1 MTDQQTHSLDD
12 VELFAAL
19 DPAERTRIA
28 QRCHWR
34 RFSAGEQIL
43 DRHDESRDVCF
54 LVAGRARIVNFSL
67 SGREVSFDD
76 LSAGQF
82 FGELAAIDGEPRSA
96 SVVALEPCAIA
107 FAPPAVFQDFVAHHP
122 ELARIVFQRLARM
135 VRLATDRI
143 MDLTTLGAN
152 NRVHAEILRLG
163 KPTLTDDGTAVVR
176 PIPVH
181 SDIASRVS
189 TTRETVARVF
199 SELARDGVLRRQS
212 DHLLIADYEALEE
225 MVENV
230 RN

>member
-1 MTDQQTHSLDD
+1 MADQQTQSLGGIA
-12 VELFAAL
+12 LFAAL
-19 DPAERTRIA
+19 TDEERARIA
-28 QRCHWR
+28 RACRWR
-34 RFSAGEQIL
+34 RFAAGEQIL
-43 DRHDESRDVCF
+43 DRHDDSRDVCF
-54 LVAGRARIVNFSL
+54 IASGRVRIVNFSL

-76 LSAGQF
+76 LNAGQF

-96 SVVALEPCAIA
+96 SVIALEPTSIA
-107 FAPPAVFQDFVAHHP
+107 FAPSGVFQDIVSGHP
-122 ELARIVFQRLARM
+122 ELARAVFQRLARM

-152 NRVHAEILRLG
+152 NRVHAEILRLA
-163 KPTLTDDGTAVVR
+163 KPSLKDDGTAVIK

-199 SELARDGVLRRQS
+199 GELARDGILKRQS
-212 DHLLIADYEALEE
+212 DHLLVADYEALEE
-225 MVENV
+225 LVENV